1 MESGIECINENII
14 EEELIQ
20 ERKKVNKKLV
30 IGLTVAS
37 LITITVLTT
46 FLVGYFKFEWFQ
58 KRQDNVIQNTYHKGQ
73 VLIFNEVKTLTTEMK
88 TVEGKKVVDH
98 KFKTDFLVMI
108 NSKKKLNYF
117 GEIDN
122 MYNATLVILKMD
134 TADQEVG
141 GLNLLDEE
149 KLEKIVKNPEQFE
162 HPIAKFA
169 FYENG
174 TLVDIYLAKDTTRF
188 YASSMVDLIEE
199 IIPRISK
206 SLYNKEQNGVE
217 FVFDE
222 EKEEIVEDHKDKE
235 FTDKYSKIGFKGSK
249 INKKITRKVS
259 KDAINQVT
267 IETQLDLN
275 SDKPE
280 NDEGFYDIGLD
291 GYTFKINSNLN
302 ICENKDDKELIG
314 KIELIIEK
322 LDYEESQKLLEQ
334 FAENEMG
341 DLKKFVKE
349 TENSNE
355 DEDEDKDEETD
366 KKQLRNLAEKTL
378 TTIDVLGKKVE
389 FKLVT
394 TFSKNK
400 ASFALKAVSGGATF
414 LLSSESFTGTYKR
427 GNKASFTLI
436 TVPFWVGP
444 VPLKFTLKAVAGYE
458 VKASFTLSTSQSKVE
473 LSGSIYGSLD
483 GSIEFDIAL
492 ISAGLGIDAR
502 LLTLTL
508 SQTYN
513 INSGQFSSSSSATIG
528 PVTIYAGGH
537 LLGAPWRQDICSSP
551 KKTIY
556 L

>member
-1 MESGIECINENII
+1 
-14 EEELIQ
+14 
-20 ERKKVNKKLV
+20 
-30 IGLTVAS
+30 
-37 LITITVLTT
+37 
-46 FLVGYFKFEWFQ
+46 
-58 KRQDNVIQNTYHKGQ
+58 
-73 VLIFNEVKTLTTEMK
+73 
-88 TVEGKKVVDH
+88 
-98 KFKTDFLVMI
+98 
-108 NSKKKLNYF
+108 
-117 GEIDN
+117 

-174 TLVDIYLAKDTTRF
+174 TLVDIYLAKDTSRF

-222 EKEEIVEDHKDKE
+222 EKDEIVEDHKDKE

-302 ICENKDDKELIG
+302 IVENKDDKELIG

-355 DEDEDKDEETD
+355 NEETD

-427 GNKASFTLI
+427 SDKASFTLI

>member
-1 MESGIECINENII
+1 MESGIESINENII

-20 ERKKVNKKLV
+20 EKKKVNKKLV
-30 IGLTVAS
+30 IGLAIAG
-37 LITITVLTT
+37 LIAIFVLTT
-46 FLVGYFKFEWFQ
+46 LLVGYFKFEWFQ
-58 KRQDNVIQNTYHKGQ
+58 KKQNNVIQNTYHKGQ
-73 VLIFNEVKTLTTEMK
+73 VLLFNEVKTLTTEMK
-88 TVEGKKVVDH
+88 TIDKNKVVEH
-98 KFKTDFLVMI
+98 TFKTDFLVMI
-108 NSKKKLNYF
+108 NSKKKLKYF

-122 MYNATLVILKMD
+122 LYNATLVILKMD
-134 TADQEVG
+134 TTDKEVG
-141 GLNLLDEE
+141 GLNLLDEKE
-149 KLEKIVKNPEQFE
+149 LENIAKNPEQFE

-174 TLVDIYLAKDTTRF
+174 TLVDIYIAKDTNRF
-188 YASSMVDLIEE
+188 YASSMIDLIEE

-222 EKEEIVEDHKDKE
+222 EKAEIVEDHKDKE

-302 ICENKDDKELIG
+302 IVENKDDKELIG

-355 DEDEDKDEETD
+355 NEETD

-378 TTIDVLGKKVE
+378 TTIDILGKKVE

-394 TFSKNK
+394 TFSNNK

-427 GNKASFTLI
+427 SDKASFTLI

-508 SQTYN
+508 TKIGNLKTGSVTG
-513 INSGQFSSSSSATIG
+513 STSATIG
-528 PVTIYAGGH
+528 PVTIYASGH
-537 LLGAPWRQDICSSP
+537 VAGVPWRVDICSTP
-551 KKTIY
+551 YKTFN